1 MRSASELLSM
11 IGVLT
16 SARAAFA
23 CPNCPTA
30 RAVRGLVFA
39 DHPWSN
45 LAVTAAPFV
54 VFAAVVWA
62 LSRVG
67 GSPRNPG

>member
-1 MRSASELLSM
+1 MRIAWRLLSTL
-11 IGVLT
+11 GVLT
-16 SARAAFA
+16 SARAASA
-23 CPNCPTA
+23 CPNCSTA
-30 RAVRGLVFA
+30 RVVRGLVFA

-67 GSPRNPG
+67 GTPRNPG